1 MYLNSLQNT
10 HDHVPPDSEYLG
22 TRPKN
27 LYIYFLNPPGGSKV
41 QPSWT
46 NLTVVKVRVEAGGKN
61 HWVRAEGGREPRSE
75 REGLEGGGSSVSLP
89 GDLLMLR

>member
-1 MYLNSLQNT
+1 M
-10 HDHVPPDSEYLG
+10 
-22 TRPKN
+22 
-27 LYIYFLNPPGGSKV
+27 

-46 NLTVVKVRVEAGGKN
+46 NLIVVKVRVEAGGKN